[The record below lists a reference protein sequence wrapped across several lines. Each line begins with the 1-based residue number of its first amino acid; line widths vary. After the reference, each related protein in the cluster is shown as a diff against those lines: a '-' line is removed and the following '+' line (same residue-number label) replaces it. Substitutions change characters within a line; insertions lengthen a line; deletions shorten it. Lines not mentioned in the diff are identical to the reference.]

1 MRPIRG
7 TSMLLYAEGKHTTTW
22 RFCLALAAL
31 IAAGYGLT
39 LWIFYPGIMT
49 FDAKFVYGYIAKG
62 VLGDWQSPVMTV
74 LWGAI
79 DPIVPGPGSMFLL
92 IATSYWLGFGLLAF
106 AVARHSSRLALL
118 LPLLALT
125 PPAFVFVGI
134 IWRDMLFAATWLL
147 AAVIVFAAAE
157 SGARFRMV
165 VKVLA
170 LVLCAFGVLLRPNAL
185 IAAPILSAYIAWPTQ
200 MSWRRTAILFVP
212 AMAGL

>member
-1 MRPIRG
+1 MPPIRG
-7 TSMLLYAEGKHTTTW
+7 TSMLLYADGKHAVAW

-62 VLGDWQSPVMTV
+62 TLGDWQSPVMTV
-74 LWGAI
+74 LWSVI
-79 DPIVPGPGSMFLL
+79 DPIAPGPGSMFLL
-92 IATSYWLGFGLLAF
+92 IATAYWLGFGLLAF
-106 AVARHSSRLALL
+106 VMARRSSRLAILV
-118 LPLLALT
+118 PLLALT
-125 PPAFVFVGI
+125 PPAFAFVGI
-134 IWRDMLFAATWLL
+134 IWRDVLFATVWLL

-157 SGARFRMV
+157 AGARFPLV

-185 IAAPILSAYIAWPTQ
+185 IAAPVLAAY
-200 MSWRRTAILFVP
+200 
-212 AMAGL
+212 